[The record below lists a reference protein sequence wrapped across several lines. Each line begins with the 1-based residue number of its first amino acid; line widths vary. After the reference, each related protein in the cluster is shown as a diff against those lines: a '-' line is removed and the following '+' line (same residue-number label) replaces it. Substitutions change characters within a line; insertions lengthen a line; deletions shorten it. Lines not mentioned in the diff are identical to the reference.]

1 MNLYEA
7 IVDQQEKI
15 AVVGLGYVGLPVAVA
30 LSKKVSVIG
39 FDVNRQKVEDY
50 RNGICLDG
58 SIEEERLRECTIDF
72 TDDEERLKEARFF
85 IIAVPTPIK
94 SGNVPDL
101 HYVQAATRTVAK
113 HMTKG
118 SVVVF
123 ESTVY
128 PGVTEEVCIPILE
141 KESGMRCGTDF
152 KVGYSPE
159 RINPGD
165 QVHRFETIIKIVS
178 GIDEETVETVA
189 RVYGLAVEAGVYRAE
204 SIKVAEAAKVIENAQ
219 RDINIAF
226 MNELAM
232 LFHQM
237 GINTKA
243 VLQAASTK
251 WNFLRFTP
259 GLVGGHC
266 IGIDPYYLTYKAEDS
281 GYRSK
286 IILAGRHIN
295 DGMGKYIAEQIIKS
309 VVRLKLDVK
318 NVKIGILGLAYKENC
333 TDIRNTKV
341 TDIIHELHE
350 YGMVPLIVDPLVD
363 SRQAYEEYRIELSH
377 QEALKDLDVI
387 VVAVPHASFAQ
398 MSVEDFEVMYGTDK
412 TKIMIDVKGIYDKA
426 DFENKGYHYWSL

>member
-7 IVDQQEKI
+7 IVNRQAKI

-30 LSKKVSVIG
+30 LAEKAEVLG
-39 FDVNRQKVEDY
+39 FDVNRQKVRDF
-50 RNGICLDG
+50 RRGICTDG
-58 SIEEERLRECTIDF
+58 SVEEERLRATAIEF
-72 TDDEERLKEARFF
+72 TDDPARLSEARFF
-85 IIAVPTPIK
+85 IVAVPTPVK

-101 HYVQAATRTVAK
+101 RYVQEATGMVARQ
-113 HMTKG
+113 MPKG

-128 PGVTEEVCIPILE
+128 PGVTEEICVPILE
-141 KESGMRCGTDF
+141 SESGMKCGRDF

-165 QVHRFETIIKIVS
+165 PVHLFENIVKIVS
-178 GIDEETVETVA
+178 GMDEETLDIVA
-189 RVYGLAVEAGVYRAE
+189 RVYGLAVQAGVYRAE
-204 SIKVAEAAKVIENAQ
+204 SIKVAEAAKVVENAQ

-237 GINTKA
+237 GINTRD
-243 VLQAASTK
+243 VLQAAGTK
-251 WNFLRFTP
+251 WNFLKFSP

-295 DGMGKYIAEQIIKS
+295 DGMGKFVAEQIIKT
-309 VVRLKLDVK
+309 VVRLKLDVEH
-318 NVKIGILGLAYKENC
+318 VKMGILGLAYKENC
-333 TDIRNTKV
+333 ADIRNTKV
-341 TDIIHELHE
+341 TDIINELQE
-350 YGMVPLIVDPLVD
+350 YGISPLVVDPLVNPQ
-363 SRQAYEEYRIELSH
+363 QAYEEYGIELSAID
-377 QEALKDLDVI
+377 ALRDLDVV
-387 VVAVPHASFAQ
+387 VVAVPHTLFARMTVDDYAAIFGNRPKKVMFDIKGVYSRDSFER
-398 MSVEDFEVMYGTDK
+398 S
-412 TKIMIDVKGIYDKA
+412 
-426 DFENKGYHYWSL
+426 GYHYWSL